1 MPRLFP
7 RIWLGLIVLWLVWVA
22 LVVLL
27 ALVSPAM
34 LHLLTAAALIGHLW
48 SSLPGRWPPGNL
60 SWTDSLQA
68 ICDADFYQRQ
78 SQQLGPVFKMLQF
91 HRRVICVVG
100 IERARALL
108 SRHKDALS
116 PCPLPFHHCLTGGF
130 LRYMEP
136 EVYARY
142 GPAFRRAMS
151 KQIIGE
157 ADAALRTWT
166 RAYLGKVFREGLSL
180 PSALHLISQEVFFQK
195 LLGLS
200 ADNPLSEDFR
210 EEYDRFCR
218 QSYSTRPSRSTLASL
233 DRLCGLMTQMS
244 QRGCGGGV
252 LAELGRHDSGLPD
265 RICQENLAYI
275 LRISTSNAS
284 DFLHWLLVELAL
296 HPSWWKRL
304 RSEGGQV
311 LDRLMQE
318 TLRLHQSEYLYRRVA
333 APFEFEGWHFPKG
346 WLVRICVRESHLD
359 PKVFDEPWRFDP
371 DRFLQSPDRERYSPF
386 GMFEHACNGVPLNQ
400 LIARLVV
407 EELMQLGDLVIEA
420 KAMPV
425 RDFRHW
431 SHWRPGCRLRFR
443 PASWRDRGPDDPVAV
458 TGPGGSS

>member
-7 RIWLGLIVLWLVWVA
+7 RIWFGLIVLWLTWVA
-22 LVVLL
+22 LIVLL
-27 ALVSPAM
+27 ALSSPAM
-34 LHLLTAAALIGHLW
+34 LQGLTVVTLARQLW

-60 SWTDSLQA
+60 SLASSLQA
-68 ICDADFYQRQ
+68 ICDIDFYQRQ
-78 SQQLGPVFKMLQF
+78 SRELGPVFKMLQF
-91 HRRVICVVG
+91 HRKVICVVG
-100 IERARALL
+100 IERARSLL
-108 SRHKDALS
+108 GRHQDALQ
-116 PCPLPFHHCLTGGF
+116 PCPLPFHRSLTGGF

-136 EVYARY
+136 ALYARY

-151 KQIIGE
+151 KQVMGE

-166 RAYLGKVFREGLSL
+166 RTHLGKVLRDSLSL
-180 PSALHLISQEVFFQK
+180 QSALHLISEEVFFRK
-195 LLGLS
+195 LLGLT
-200 ADNPLSEDFR
+200 AEHPLNAEFR
-210 EEYDRFCR
+210 EEYGRFCR
-218 QSYSTRPSRSTLASL
+218 QPYSARPSRATLASL
-233 DRLCGLMTQMS
+233 DRLCSLMTQLS
-244 QRGCGGGV
+244 QQGACGGV
-252 LAELGRHDSGLPD
+252 LAELGRHDPGLPD
-265 RICQENLAYI
+265 RICQENLVYI

-284 DFLHWLLVELAL
+284 EFLHWLLVELAL
-296 HPSWWKRL
+296 HPAWWERL
-304 RSEGGQV
+304 RAEGGEV
-311 LDRLMQE
+311 LDRLIQE

-359 PKVFDEPWRFDP
+359 PKVFDEPLRFDP
-371 DRFLQSPDRERYSPF
+371 DRFLQRVDRERYAPF

-407 EELMQLGDLVIEA
+407 EELMQLGQGVVESN
-420 KAMPV
+420 AMPV

-443 PASWRDRGPDDPVAV
+443 PASVTDRAPDVPAAA